1 MYYSIDKL
9 KIIIYGIKIEVV
21 NLILKKL
28 SCIIDK
34 DLIYYESKAIVK
46 CYHNF
51 SYNGIYLGI
60 ENNLNKK
67 FEKYY
72 KNVVIEFNPNKT
84 KLSSFPINL
93 QILFEDIRKIEVM
106 CVDVAV
112 DVEVP
117 IQNLLILKRHENQRL
132 NILCHASVETYYL
145 GGFNENG
152 FCRIYD
158 KAKESKLNYP
168 LTRIEMHIK
177 KLGFFGY
184 FDQQIAELNTPN
196 IYIIKNDLEISATN
210 KVLILACYQMPYLLS
225 MLEKR
230 RKNQIKELIRS
241 NLEKVE
247 IDKESINKICYNIR
261 EIFYE

>member
-21 NLILKKL
+21 NLILRKL

-60 ENNLNKK
+60 ENNWNKK

-84 KLSSFPINL
+84 KLSLFPINL
-93 QILFEDIRKIEVM
+93 DILFEDLRKIEVM
-106 CVDVAV
+106 CCDVAI
-112 DVEVP
+112 DIP
-117 IQNLLILKRHENQRL
+117 IQIQNLLVLKSHENQRL
-132 NILCHASVETYYL
+132 NILSHSSIETYYL
-145 GGFNENG
+145 GQFNENG

-168 LTRIEMHIK
+168 LTRIEIHIK
-177 KLGFFGY
+177 KLGLYGY
-184 FDQQIAELNTPN
+184 FDKAIDELKLPN
-196 IYIIKNDLEISATN
+196 IYIIRNDLEISATN
-210 KVLILACYQMPYLLS
+210 KVLILACYHMPYLLS

-230 RKNQIKELIRS
+230 RRNQIKQLIRD
-241 NLEKVE
+241 NLEKII
-247 IDKESINKICYNIR
+247 IDKESIKNSCNNIK